1 MKKILFFCLLAIT
14 AQAQLK
20 LGNNIGTINANSV
33 LELEHTTKGMLLP
46 RVSLTSTTSYSPLSA
61 TIVAGFMVYN
71 TNAAAT
77 AGSSSYPIN
86 SGGTG
91 LYYWDGSGWVA
102 VKVVDAYARANHT
115 GTQTASTISDFASAV
130 AATAAV
136 TANTAKVTNAT
147 HTGDVTGSGAL
158 TIAAN
163 AVSNAKFRQSAGL
176 SVIGRSANSTGDIAD
191 ITAAS
196 DGQVLRRSGTAIGFG
211 AIDLA
216 SANAITGNLPVARL
230 NSGTSAS
237 STTFWRGDGTWATP
251 SGGSPFASDIS
262 VNGLAVG
269 RGGGSQISNSAF
281 GYLAL
286 ASNTTGSS
294 NTAIGANALNGNID
308 GGTNVAVG
316 GQSQRLASGGNNNTS
331 IGYQSLED
339 VASGFQNAAVGN
351 SALMNTTGNRN
362 TGIGALSGNDVIG
375 GSDNTF
381 LGYNAGDGITTGN
394 SNTVIGANVTGLTS
408 SLANYVILA
417 DGSGNR
423 RINIPSTGNVL
434 IATTTDGGYRLDVN
448 GTARATQFF
457 LSALNTAPA
466 SAGAAGVA
474 GEIRVDASHI
484 YICTATNTWK
494 RVAIATW

>member
-1 MKKILFFCLLAIT
+1 MKKIIFLCLLSMA

-20 LGNNIGTINANSV
+20 LGNNPTTRNVNSL

-61 TIVAGFMVYN
+61 TIVAGFLIYN
-71 TNAAAT
+71 TNAAVS

-115 GTQTASTISDFASAV
+115 GTQTASTISDFESAV

-176 SVIGRSANSTGDIAD
+176 SVIGRSTNTTGDIAD
-191 ITAAS
+191 ITAAN
-196 DGQVLRRSGTAIGFG
+196 DGEVLRRSGTAIGFG
-211 AIDLA
+211 QVNLG
-216 SANAITGNLPVARL
+216 SANAVTGNLPVARL

-262 VNGLAVG
+262 VNGLTVG
-269 RGGGSQISNSAF
+269 RGGGNNSLNVALGAFVMPNSSGADNVSIGAYTMYTNSGGYSNVAVGSK
-281 GYLAL
+281 AL
-286 ASNTTGSS
+286 ATGGGTAWVTAVGSEALYNATGTLNTGIGYRAGYNISTGIQNSILGYNTGLGITTGSS
-294 NTAIGANALNGNID
+294 NTI
-308 GGTNVAVG
+308 
-316 GQSQRLASGGNNNTS
+316 
-331 IGYQSLED
+331 
-339 VASGFQNAAVGN
+339 
-351 SALMNTTGNRN
+351 
-362 TGIGALSGNDVIG
+362 
-375 GSDNTF
+375 
-381 LGYNAGDGITTGN
+381 
-394 SNTVIGANVTGLTS
+394 IGANVSGLSS
-408 SLANYVILA
+408 SLSNYVILS
-417 DGSGNR
+417 DGAGNR

-434 IATTTDGGYRLDVN
+434 IATTTDAGYKLDVN

-457 LSALNTAPA
+457 LSASNTAPA
-466 SAGAAGVA
+466 TASSAGVT
-474 GEIRVDASHI
+474 GEIRITATHI
-484 YICTATNTWK
+484 YYCTATNTWV
-494 RVAIATW
+494 RVAMATW